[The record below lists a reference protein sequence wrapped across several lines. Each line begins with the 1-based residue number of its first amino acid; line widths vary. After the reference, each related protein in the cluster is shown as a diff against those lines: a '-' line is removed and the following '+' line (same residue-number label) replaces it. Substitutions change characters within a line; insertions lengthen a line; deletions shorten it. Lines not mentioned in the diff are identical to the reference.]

1 MSYLSL
7 NFMEKVKNRLS
18 EVTLKMKIL
27 ITWKYKTVLGNVIY
41 NVTRW
46 GTEFMKLSGLTN
58 LSL

>member
-41 NVTRW
+41 NVTR
-46 GTEFMKLSGLTN
+46 
-58 LSL
+58 